1 MDNGVHQRVTKPQTP
16 EFCQETSNPLE
27 RAKRM
32 VTHKVRD
39 KIAKLKKEGEK
50 IMMLPR
56 LYDPLRTLSV
66 MENRMDDLFGNIMN
80 ISPVFHRN
88 PSMDVSETDK
98 KITVKAELPGMDPK
112 DIQLTVEDHHL
123 TLKGEKKAEKKTDHE
138 EEHWSECYYG
148 AFSRTFHLPETVD
161 TKKIKAKM
169 KNGLLEITLP
179 KQPKNKP
186 KKITVHM
193 N

>member
-1 MDNGVHQRVTKPQTP
+1 MPQF
-16 EFCQETSNPLE
+16 E
-27 RAKRM
+27 
-32 VTHKVRD
+32 
-39 KIAKLKKEGEK
+39 KEGEK
-50 IMMLPR
+50 MMLPR
-56 LYDPLRTLSV
+56 LYDPWRTLSR
-66 MENRMDDLFGNIMN
+66 MENHMDDLFGDIVNFK
-80 ISPVFHRN
+80 PVFHRN

-112 DIQLTVEDHHL
+112 DIQVTVEDHRL
-123 TLKGEKKAEKKTDHE
+123 TLKGEKKGEKKTDHE
-138 EEHWSECYYG
+138 KEHWSEFHYG
-148 AFSRTFHLPETVD
+148 AFSKTFYLPETVD

-179 KQPKNKP
+179 KQHKNTP